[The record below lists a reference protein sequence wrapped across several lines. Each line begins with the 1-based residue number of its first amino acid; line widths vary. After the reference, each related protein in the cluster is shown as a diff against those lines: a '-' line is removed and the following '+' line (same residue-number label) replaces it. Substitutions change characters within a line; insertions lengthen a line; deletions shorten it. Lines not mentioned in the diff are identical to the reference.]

1 MRNPTVGVEVFYFII
16 GAIFLFHGALWAE
29 YSPDRQTPADLER
42 ELKIL
47 EMDGTADS
55 EDLSR
60 LLRLASLYLDLGYGM
75 YVDREK
81 KLSAFQAGARV
92 AKKALQ
98 LRESSADAHF
108 LYAANLGSIAEL
120 EGLVTAALT
129 IKQLRN
135 HVNRVLELDEQYV
148 PAHHMLGRMYEELP
162 WILGGNQK
170 AAEEHLKTAVSLDV
184 RYAPA
189 RLDLARWYMKRG
201 KNTEAMRELTQVI
214 EMPPFTKRWIWERVH
229 RPEAQALL
237 QEIKTQEASGRFP
250 VNP

>member
-1 MRNPTVGVEVFYFII
+1 
-16 GAIFLFHGALWAE
+16 
-29 YSPDRQTPADLER
+29 
-42 ELKIL
+42 
-47 EMDGTADS
+47 
-55 EDLSR
+55 
-60 LLRLASLYLDLGYGM
+60 
-75 YVDREK
+75 
-81 KLSAFQAGARV
+81 
-92 AKKALQ
+92 
-98 LRESSADAHF
+98 
-108 LYAANLGSIAEL
+108 
-120 EGLVTAALT
+120 
-129 IKQLRN
+129 
-135 HVNRVLELDEQYV
+135 LELDEQYV

-237 QEIKTQEASGRFP
+237 QEIKAREASGRFP
-250 VNP
+250 INP